1 MSNPE
6 VKSCAVS
13 LTSDTRTSPAA
24 RAVRCD
30 ACDRRPV
37 GFRNDQSSDR
47 DFFARAKL
55 DGWILTERSLPKNT
69 KWVCCRARKTDVAS
83 DKRSE
88 TPHVLPRGAV
98 TRHGDA
104 FGDTASVEA
113 FPRTKAN
120 ASPRGPRRSSATR
133 RVGRASHRV
142 AATSVFRERGTEG
155 NDSAEKRM
163 RTFALAPRPPPGT
176 PPRSVPRRPPTR
188 RVRARRAPA
197 GAHGRGG
204 RTGSRPELASRRDPM
219 GTRENAPPVFVC
231 AFSEPKPSAPRPP
244 AGRRALGA
252 APRRARRGGGGVG
265 VL

>member
-1 MSNPE
+1 MRRNVEPRSKILRRKPDFGHE
-6 VKSCAVS
+6 DVPSR
-13 LTSDTRTSPAA
+13 TRG
-24 RAVRCD
+24 RCD

-47 DFFARAKL
+47 DFFARETGWLDFDRKISAKKHEV
-55 DGWILTERSLPKNT
+55 G
-69 KWVCCRARKTDVAS
+69 CCRARKTDVAS

-204 RTGSRPELASRRDPM
+204 RTGSRPELASRRDPWER
-219 GTRENAPPVFVC
+219 GKRATCIRVRVF
-231 AFSEPKPSAPRPP
+231 
-244 AGRRALGA
+244 
-252 APRRARRGGGGVG
+252 
-265 VL
+265 